1 MAEAVRTSKDAITI
15 SDYDR
20 DALHILPLAIVP
32 FDSPVVRR
40 ARMIKNARLETVVEI
55 FSSAHTG
62 SGQIKVDDLCKE
74 LQETGSASNRDV
86 TILHRLSR
94 LPSYDVYSLRVAL
107 RDQKIPVNNYED
119 LRLSESKNLELASY
133 MKAFTM
139 PLIMEIYGSDDMS
152 IQRFE
157 DVIKLFKDPD
167 IRRAK
172 EKLQMVADR
181 LGIPLFEVPH
191 FLEDY
196 GDIFLSLS
204 YYKSCLDRILPTT
217 ASFLA
222 SLKNIRK
229 NWQLRNDQNLM
240 TTCDDLESSIVSLTA
255 NIKRLF
261 DDFDKNSRHMWDNIS
276 AEKFHEVEDMISGY
290 HTTIGAILCALSV
303 KMDAWHALFPTKSVG
318 GPVKRSEFILS
329 EMKQGI
335 ESIRKLRKDATRSQP
350 RADRQRTSRV

>member
-1 MAEAVRTSKDAITI
+1 MSTHKDAVEI
-15 SDYDR
+15 SDHDR
-20 DALHILPLAIVP
+20 DALHVLPLAIVP

-55 FSSAHTG
+55 FSNVHTG
-62 SGQIKVDDLCKE
+62 SGQIRVEDLSRE
-74 LQETGSASNRDV
+74 LQDLGSASHRDIG
-86 TILHRLSR
+86 ILHRLAR

-107 RDQKIPVNNYED
+107 RDQDIPVNNFDD
-119 LRLSESKNLELASY
+119 LRLSETKNLELASY
-133 MKAFTM
+133 MKAFTL
-139 PLIMEIYGSDDMS
+139 PLIVEIYGSDDMS

-157 DVIKLFKDPD
+157 DIIKLFKDPD

-172 EKLQMVADR
+172 EKLQMVAVK
-181 LGIPLFEVPH
+181 LGIPLSEVPH

-204 YYKSCLDRILPTT
+204 YYKNCLDRILPTT
-217 ASFLA
+217 ANFLS
-222 SLKNIRK
+222 SLKDIRK

-240 TTCDDLESSIVSLTA
+240 TTCDVLESTIISLTA

-303 KMDAWHALFPTKSVG
+303 KMDAWHALFPSKSVG

-335 ESIRKLRKDATRSQP
+335 ESIRKLRKDATQAHP
-350 RADRQRTSRV
+350 HADRQWASRV